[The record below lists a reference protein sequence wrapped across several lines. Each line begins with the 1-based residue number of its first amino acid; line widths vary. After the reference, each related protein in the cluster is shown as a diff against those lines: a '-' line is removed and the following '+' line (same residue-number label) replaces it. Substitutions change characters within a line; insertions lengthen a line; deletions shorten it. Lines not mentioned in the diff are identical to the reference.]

1 MFKIFTLYRW
11 PYQNKV
17 NYKQEKQTNISTLK
31 KTKQNKEQSEQI
43 FKEQKKAALPLISLT
58 VSLS

>member
-1 MFKIFTLYRW
+1 
-11 PYQNKV
+11 V